1 MQFIFIP
8 LLKIKLTLGSFC
20 WNPLLEFEN
29 LKTIWKTLTI
39 EKEQKYAIHCDCMT
53 IKIIIHRA
61 VFLRCFILLEGKN
74 SITVTMQ
81 AVWIITR
88 HRYRLVMTFVND
100 KTFAEI
106 GIFLWAV
113 ILQFSKVWGHFG
125 FFLLWV

>member
-1 MQFIFIP
+1 
-8 LLKIKLTLGSFC
+8 
-20 WNPLLEFEN
+20 
-29 LKTIWKTLTI
+29 
-39 EKEQKYAIHCDCMT
+39 MT

-81 AVWIITR
+81 AVSVITR

-106 GIFLWAV
+106 VIFLWAV
-113 ILQFSKVWGHFG
+113 ILQFSKVWGYFVLFCYGYKATLTQNFNAELLIQMTGEVRGLGTKFSSYAFVFRHLYLPECFG
-125 FFLLWV
+125 TMVTA